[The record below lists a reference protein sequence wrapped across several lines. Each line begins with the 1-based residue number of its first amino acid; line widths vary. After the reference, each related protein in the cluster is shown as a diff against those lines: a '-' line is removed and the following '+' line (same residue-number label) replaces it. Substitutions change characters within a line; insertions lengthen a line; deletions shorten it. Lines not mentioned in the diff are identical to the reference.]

1 MKKPDQQKLRVLIV
15 LLVILGLT
23 LFVGYRM
30 NRAPNPAIVQA
41 EDQKPVVAQPVQ
53 TDARIRLD
61 LLKKENPNEGLG
73 KKNLFQYGPPPAPP
87 APPTAAAGNA
97 RNPVGFPH
105 PPAASTTP
113 PPSATNIPSTPPPP
127 PPIPLKYIGISSI
140 EPDSK
145 KLIATLID
153 DNQHHFNAVN
163 GDIFMGRYKISR
175 ITENSV
181 DVDDLQYNRRQTL
194 TLVKQ

>member
-1 MKKPDQQKLRVLIV
+1 LA
-15 LLVILGLT
+15 LT
-23 LFVGYRM
+23 LFFGYRM
-30 NRAPNPAIVQA
+30 NRTPNPAVVQA
-41 EDQKPVVAQPVQ
+41 EDQKTVATPPAQ

-61 LLKKENPNEGLG
+61 LLKRENPDEDLG

-87 APPTAAAGNA
+87 AAAANAAGKSKTPGMSANAPQPGTTTAAPATSVPAG
-97 RNPVGFPH
+97 
-105 PPAASTTP
+105 
-113 PPSATNIPSTPPPP
+113 PPPP
-127 PPIPLKYIGISSI
+127 PPIPLKYIGVSSV

-145 KLIATLID
+145 TFIATLID

-181 DVDDLQYNRRQTL
+181 DVDDLQYNRHQTL
-194 TLVKQ
+194 PLVKQ